1 MAADPGY
8 GLRSSRLVGKSET
21 MGLSVGA
28 REYYANK
35 EEIQLIN
42 RYGVLPHCPCCA
54 TACLPL
60 SRVLPLVGEVPHSP
74 GPAPFPTLLCSRTHP
89 PGRACGT
96 RACASETTTLVLFA
110 ALPKS
115 SQPVLPGPLHPAPPF
130 AYTFLRP
137 PGAAATPAPALSVLT
152 PPPPPPLPP
161 RPPPP
166 APRPPPN
173 PNNTSPSYP
182 LPSPTR
188 STISPAIPVQPTQ
201 KPKGADQQQPC
212 R

>member
-1 MAADPGY
+1 MPGKDGTVVCFKIKSTNDAIETKLRGMVASGTGTGTLVAADPGY

-130 AYTFLRP
+130 ASVRVCEY
-137 PGAAATPAPALSVLT
+137 AALAS
-152 PPPPPPLPP
+152 
-161 RPPPP
+161 
-166 APRPPPN
+166 
-173 PNNTSPSYP
+173 
-182 LPSPTR
+182 
-188 STISPAIPVQPTQ
+188 
-201 KPKGADQQQPC
+201 
-212 R
+212 